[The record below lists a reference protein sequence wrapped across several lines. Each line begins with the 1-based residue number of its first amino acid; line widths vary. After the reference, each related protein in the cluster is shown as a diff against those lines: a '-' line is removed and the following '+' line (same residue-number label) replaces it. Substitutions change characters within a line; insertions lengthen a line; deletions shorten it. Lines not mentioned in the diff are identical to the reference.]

1 MKRRIMPVYWSPFSS
16 VNRMRFWFSNC
27 VESKTSASFKSFS
40 SRNCLRI
47 SPRSCT
53 WKRRR
58 NFLIY
63 NPWNRQKQYICL
75 KVSQFM
81 REGWFYHYRI
91 PNLFNSRHLFQYLW
105 ILSPPP
111 PLPSPQNSLGRDSW
125 VILHL
130 VLVCGVCRRLL
141 LLLRLFAHK
150 KRMLRTFF
158 FAAPHFIC
166 LPKERN
172 VQMTSIL

>member
-1 MKRRIMPVYWSPFSS
+1 MKRRIMPVYWSPFSC

-58 NFLIY
+58 KFLIY
-63 NPWNRQKQYICL
+63 NSWNRQKQYIRL

-81 REGWFYHYRI
+81 GEGGFYHNRI

-105 ILSPPP
+105 ILFHPPP
-111 PLPSPQNSLGRDSW
+111 PTPLPPKFLRPWLLGNTSPCSG
-125 VILHL
+125 
-130 VLVCGVCRRLL
+130 
-141 LLLRLFAHK
+141 LRCVPQ
-150 KRMLRTFF
+150 
-158 FAAPHFIC
+158 APAVASAFC
-166 LPKERN
+166 P
-172 VQMTSIL
+172 